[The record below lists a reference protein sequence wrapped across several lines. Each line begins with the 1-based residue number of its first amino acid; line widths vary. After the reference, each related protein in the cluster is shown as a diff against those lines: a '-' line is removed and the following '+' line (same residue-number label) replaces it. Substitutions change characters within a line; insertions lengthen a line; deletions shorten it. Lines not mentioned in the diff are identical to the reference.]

1 MLHTPFIWLYI
12 SRYVYN
18 GTTKVPISSEI
29 GVRVQGSISRTC
41 NYPGGSGK
49 GFPLVESLG
58 SYNGSDRGTFGELSL
73 GEYIGLE
80 YGV

>member
-1 MLHTPFIWLYI
+1 M
-12 SRYVYN
+12 
-18 GTTKVPISSEI
+18 PISSEI

-49 GFPLVESLG
+49 GFPLVESLV

-80 YGV
+80 YGAELGSYSDISCGEVGSSVRR

>member
-1 MLHTPFIWLYI
+1 MSAEIW
-12 SRYVYN
+12 
-18 GTTKVPISSEI
+18 
-29 GVRVQGSISRTC
+29 VRVQGLISGTC

-58 SYNGSDRGTFGELSL
+58 SYNGSDKGSFGDISF